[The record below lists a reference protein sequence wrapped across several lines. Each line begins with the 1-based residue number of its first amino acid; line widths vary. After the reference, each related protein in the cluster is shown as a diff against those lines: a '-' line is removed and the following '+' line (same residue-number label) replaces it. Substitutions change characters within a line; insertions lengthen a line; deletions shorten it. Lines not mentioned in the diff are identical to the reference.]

1 MTIASRTAQNL
12 LTELGIREP
21 EDLDIEAIAEH
32 CGATIKYQP
41 LQGCEARIV
50 GYKDRAIITINAS
63 SSRARQRFSAG
74 HELGHWMR
82 DRGQVAFQCEYKNL
96 TRDWASSLS
105 NPETRANQFASD
117 LLLPVS
123 MFRPHSKGMPVTFES
138 VRQLA
143 TTFQMSLTATAIRFV
158 EHGWLPSMLVCVTDG
173 GKAWFV
179 ADSAIRG
186 KFWPLDRPGENTAA
200 QALRSN
206 KLVNGPRNIRCDQ
219 WINHPKAYKYW
230 IKEDSIA
237 LWDGTVLSLLWWED
251 EQQILDQEQYE
262 ERRFAERSDRRRNWE

>member
-1 MTIASRTAQNL
+1 VTITSKTPQEL
-12 LTELGIREP
+12 LGELGIREP
-21 EDLDIEAIAEH
+21 EDLDIDAIAEY

-50 GYKDRAIITINAS
+50 GYKNRAIITANAV

-82 DRGQVAFQCEYKNL
+82 DRGLVAFQCEYKNL

-123 MFRPHSKGMPVTFES
+123 MFRPRSKGMHVTFES
-138 VRQLA
+138 VRELA
-143 TTFQMSLTATAIRFV
+143 ESFQMSLTATAIRFV
-158 EHGWLPSMLVCVTDG
+158 EHGWLPSMLICNTDQ

-186 KFWPLDRPGENTAA
+186 KFWPLDRPGENTLA
-200 QALRSN
+200 QALRSR
-206 KLVNGPRNIRCDQ
+206 KLVSGPRDIRCDQ
-219 WINHPKAYKYW
+219 WIKHPMAYKYW
-230 IKEDSIA
+230 IKEDSI
-237 LWDGTVLSLLWWED
+237 LLRDGTVLSLLWWED
-251 EQQILDQEQYE
+251 ERQLLDQEQYE
-262 ERRFAERSDRRRNWE
+262 ERRFAERSDRKRNWD